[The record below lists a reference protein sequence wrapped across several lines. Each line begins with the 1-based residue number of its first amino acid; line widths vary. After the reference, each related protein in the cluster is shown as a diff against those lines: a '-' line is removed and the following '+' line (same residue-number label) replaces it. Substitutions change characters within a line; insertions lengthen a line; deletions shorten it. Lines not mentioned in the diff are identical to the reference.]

1 MSLFRLSEDG
11 TTDVATANVYEH
23 VFLPKNLFVFLKI
36 YFAVYNN
43 S

>member
-11 TTDVATANVYEH
+11 TTDVATANVYE
-23 VFLPKNLFVFLKI
+23 FLPKNLFVFLKI